1 VADPTFR
8 NRKKLTDAELA
19 SGKLNNVFEIANS
32 NDKSYEFTVA
42 YKDAKGIIG
51 VAKGANSVGVMS
63 EGASP
68 ITIAATNIITKD
80 LANEMPDTAT
90 AKKMN
95 GGKGDVAQIS
105 WTAPTYV
112 PGELI
117 NYKIW
122 WLSEKDASNS
132 LAGSGG
138 EGEIYNFLYDDAVAK
153 GNVMTIDPSL
163 SAIVPVGENYS
174 GATLDGTENNT
185 DLLDNELTDGS
196 GNWAFWVSATVKK
209 VDGSIVDGQINNKTI
224 ALYSTLPG
232 GASDKP
238 DAGNGDLQRR
248 NGKPHNYV
256 SGAPSAPELF
266 KVTGGKDVEALATG
280 ESQLPNYKMEN
291 RLHVS
296 YYDDKAESNGLEING
311 AKFAVF
317 RTKDV
322 PYLPAVIPD
331 ASFNSALNI
340 TSQTID
346 EGLDLKSIETQNNA
360 DVDFVIDY
368 YDDLSG
374 VWRNVGHTGG
384 DKNSPSRHNVYRS
397 TTDPGVNKYATT
409 NHAVSNLKD
418 GESYSV
424 FMKLSNANGGG
435 VTSVGKSALVSSKPN
450 ARAFLPGDLA
460 GVPTM
465 SNGRATNADVL
476 GPYWLGSDNIDTTNP
491 SKRNDGAT
499 ATALLNADGTDNP
512 EAYLNAIHFNNDA
525 MDAGSGNPDNAGVG
539 TDAKTLNDPVY
550 SGIDSS
556 VGTGAEQEITLPVA
570 STEGVKDTSYCTIG
584 DHSLTLKYS
593 LTYDIS
599 RGLFGES
606 AGIPV
611 QAHRARNAA
620 SLNVATGGKPIT
632 YLKYQVHTPNSAST
646 DGANVANTAAGALL
660 RAMEFD
666 EFVAHRTGFGNN
678 AALPWHPMYHAS
690 LNANAAGVFYGA
702 RKLRDI
708 SGGTYPSAPNVGG
721 ANQITRAMAVQA
733 SYKAAGVQVTEQPQK
748 TIQISAPADG
758 KVTIKHYYDAS
769 GNPQPLMNGV
779 LYNIK
784 LWAGNENGD
793 SIFKDISYGNFA
805 PRGQIAAPNTPVLQ
819 VNTTATINAGK
830 LRLPVRWL
838 DISGD
843 QGAGQFYRSYKLT
856 ATQTIGGTERSL
868 ASGTFDN
875 ATTTTADIKLAN
887 NQTGDGQI
895 LNTCANVGK
904 LNSLQLDGGG
914 TDVTPVYGI
923 PIKLT
928 ITGFKTDAATG
939 TDTEV
944 VTSRGPPNGGKTK
957 GAFGTDGGSASA
969 GVDKDISGATTTTF
983 FNLPIGQNNGQN
995 EVQFIETKPS
1005 NKKLTINW
1013 AGANEAALYTSQF
1026 GEAAVQI
1033 VGYSVFLYDAS
1044 LNSSASDYTTTTAVD
1059 TASTGLQ
1066 ASTFNTSRR
1075 ATLIA
1080 SKNVGH
1086 AGGQHTIDFDGLVNG
1101 KAYVTRISTTYAYGP
1116 LSSRKVTTTEGGYHG
1131 KLSTATSVAPIA
1143 VNNSTTDFILPD
1155 ITFDNALASQ
1165 SGVPAGVPI
1174 FGSKAAIGGNE
1185 LTIDDN
1191 GAALIGAQMIQ
1202 IKPQASGSGANA
1214 FAKSLIGD
1222 DGNYGGAIAQATYTA
1237 VFPGSRNRIIT
1248 TFNNTALGD
1257 DWNSEINYIF
1267 AMNAQG
1273 TSVAVTNLDTA
1284 TLGNDVSTLY

>member
-1 VADPTFR
+1 
-8 NRKKLTDAELA
+8 
-19 SGKLNNVFEIANS
+19 
-32 NDKSYEFTVA
+32 
-42 YKDAKGIIG
+42 
-51 VAKGANSVGVMS
+51 
-63 EGASP
+63 
-68 ITIAATNIITKD
+68 
-80 LANEMPDTAT
+80 
-90 AKKMN
+90 
-95 GGKGDVAQIS
+95 
-105 WTAPTYV
+105 
-112 PGELI
+112 
-117 NYKIW
+117 
-122 WLSEKDASNS
+122 
-132 LAGSGG
+132 
-138 EGEIYNFLYDDAVAK
+138 
-153 GNVMTIDPSL
+153 
-163 SAIVPVGENYS
+163 
-174 GATLDGTENNT
+174 
-185 DLLDNELTDGS
+185 
-196 GNWAFWVSATVKK
+196 
-209 VDGSIVDGQINNKTI
+209 
-224 ALYSTLPG
+224 
-232 GASDKP
+232 
-238 DAGNGDLQRR
+238 
-248 NGKPHNYV
+248 
-256 SGAPSAPELF
+256 LF
-266 KVTGGKDVEALATG
+266 KVLGGKDVQALATG
-280 ESQLPNYKMEN
+280 ESQLPNHVMEN
-291 RLHVS
+291 RLNVK
-296 YYDDKAESNGLEING
+296 YYDDNAESGGSTIDG
-311 AKFAVF
+311 VRFAVF
-317 RTKDV
+317 RTQDV
-322 PYLPAVIPD
+322 PYLPAEIAD
-331 ASFNSALNI
+331 ASFNSALDTPVSAVTNG
-340 TSQTID
+340 ID
-346 EGLDLKSIETQNNA
+346 FKNLESSDSASTN
-360 DVDFVIDY
+360 FVTDY

-374 VWRNVGHTGG
+374 VWRNVGLATGG
-384 DKNSPSRHNVYRS
+384 HKHNIKDN
-397 TTDPGVNKYATT
+397 TPVNKYYA
-409 NHAVSNLKD
+409 NNMNIQNLRD
-418 GESYSV
+418 GQSYTV

-435 VTSVGKSALVSSKPN
+435 VISVGKSALVSSKPN
-450 ARAFLPGDLA
+450 ARSFLPGDLK
-460 GVPTM
+460 GLPNTVL
-465 SNGRATNADVL
+465 NAANYPDVL
-476 GPYWLGSDNIDTTNP
+476 GDYWLGSDNDNAANSNADRGRQNNGATFIGRSNTNP
-491 SKRNDGAT
+491 ESFLNGVHMNNNNRNAQSIFDDH
-499 ATALLNADGTDNP
+499 LS
-512 EAYLNAIHFNNDA
+512 
-525 MDAGSGNPDNAGVG
+525 AGDRIQAPAPLTS
-539 TDAKTLNDPVY
+539 
-550 SGIDSS
+550 
-556 VGTGAEQEITLPVA
+556 
-570 STEGVKDTSYCTIG
+570 GVKDSSYCTI
-584 DHSLTLKYS
+584 DDKHLKLKYS
-593 LTYDIS
+593 LAYDLS
-599 RGLFGES
+599 KNEFATQ
-606 AGIPV
+606 AGQPPT
-611 QAHRARNAA
+611 ALRARNAA
-620 SLNVATGGKPIT
+620 SLNVPTGGKAIT

-914 TDVTPVYGI
+914 TDVTPVYGV

-957 GAFGTDGGSASA
+957 GTFGIDGGSASA